1 MNIPQKTLSLLA
13 IASLFSFSGLS
24 AVETDPVGYI
34 TVTINGNGGSG
45 DAFTYM
51 GVPLHAPVS
60 GAGALDAT
68 PAANSL
74 TDTSQSWT
82 ADEHAGSYVMI
93 TSGVNEGVSATISSN
108 TADTLTTVEDLSSYL
123 AGDESFEIR
132 PYTTLADVFGAT
144 NSAGLDGGSTAGNAD
159 TVLIQSGAGFDTYY
173 YKDAG
178 FLGGTGWRSS
188 ASPSIDES
196 NKVIPYG
203 TGIIVVRKQ
212 ADDLDLVI
220 SGSVFGGDAIT
231 PVETDFN
238 WKAPSIPVGL
248 TLNALFGAENEA
260 GLDGGSSAGNADNVV
275 VPTASGLTTYYYKNA
290 GFLGGTGWR
299 SSSSPSIDE
308 GSTVFVQPGQMFL
321 INRTGGAGFNLAE
334 SSPL

>member
-13 IASLFSFSGLS
+13 IASLFTFTSLS

-51 GVPLHAPVS
+51 GCPLHAAVAS
-60 GAGALDAT
+60 AGAVDAT
-68 PAANSL
+68 AANSI
-74 TDTSQSWT
+74 TDNSQAWT

-93 TSGVNEGVSATISSN
+93 TSGVNEGVSATVSSN
-108 TADTLTTVEDLSSYL
+108 TSDTLTTLEDISSLL
-123 AGDESFEIR
+123 AGDESFEVR
-132 PYTTLADVFGAT
+132 PYTTLADIFGAT
-144 NSAGLDGGSTAGNAD
+144 NSAGIDGGSTAGNAD
-159 TVLIQSGAGFDTYY
+159 TILIQSGAGFDTYY

-178 FLGGTGWRSS
+178 FIGGTGWRGSSSPSVDQSS
-188 ASPSIDES
+188 A
-196 NKVIPYG
+196 VVPYG
-203 TGIIVVRKQ
+203 SGIIVVRKQ
-212 ADDLDLVI
+212 AGDINLVI

-231 PVETDFN
+231 PIETDFN

-248 TLNALFGAENEA
+248 TLNALFGAANEA
-260 GLDGGSSAGNADNVV
+260 GLDGGTSAGNSDNVV

-299 SSSSPSIDE
+299 SSASPSVDE
-308 GSTVFVQPGQMFL
+308 GDTVFAQPGQMFL
-321 INRTGGAGFNLAE
+321 INRTGGPAFNLAE
-334 SSPL
+334 TSPL